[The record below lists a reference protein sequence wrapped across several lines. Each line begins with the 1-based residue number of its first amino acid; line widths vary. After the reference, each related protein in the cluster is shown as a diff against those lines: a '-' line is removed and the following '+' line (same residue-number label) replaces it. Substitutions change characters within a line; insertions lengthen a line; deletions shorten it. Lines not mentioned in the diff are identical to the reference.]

1 MQVGM
6 LTFDRGLGYNLV
18 CGHCQV
24 KIPLCDSNDCC
35 PDFSY
40 LG

>member
-6 LTFDRGLGYNLV
+6 LTFDLGFGSNLV

-24 KIPLCDSNDCC
+24 KIPLCDIAIIVVLIF
-35 PDFSY
+35 PV
-40 LG
+40 